1 MPKKLKRINPEA
13 FLGAFEED
21 QGESK
26 GDLEPWSPSLSGSQ
40 QELFE
45 STSKYVLAYGERAS
59 GKTFVLGGHKLVRH
73 AYENFNALCLV
84 VVGVKSQATQGGVW
98 HKLQTEILP
107 EWKEGLGIEHTDER
121 MDLQKAPYIDIQ
133 NRYGGWSRIS
143 LMSAPFG
150 NILSD
155 RIKGY
160 EPSYVFVDEL
170 TNLDGPAYF
179 NAIVQQIGRRQ
190 GIEGCQQ
197 YCAAC
202 NPSGPSHW
210 VYKRFFESPLD
221 EDGNYNKDYHVVH
234 VKIAENVANLPEGYY
249 DRVMEAVSNDHVE
262 AQRMLEGKWVD
273 RPAGDSILAPYYNK
287 NLHVV
292 GDKKKGIV
300 PNPDFPVIIGYD
312 PGSVNNAC
320 IFMQNLV
327 GSEKSIWTVFD
338 ELVTIN
344 KKIPY
349 TTLIPL
355 IYRKMKYWND
365 HVDKKLKYVHISD
378 NSAFNQ
384 YRAKTGSYDVRD
396 FEEISK
402 AKCDVFGC
410 EPIRMK
416 AAPKF
421 AGSVEGRVRL
431 MIAKLTS
438 TEIMF
443 SAQCTQSIMSIRHIA
458 SEKQRDGKYDPN
470 LGLKPKRSVYIHAFD
485 AMTYPIMYFDV
496 KSPTASATVSTS
508 SIIEINA

>member
-1 MPKKLKRINPEA
+1 MPKLKKIDPKA
-13 FLGAFEED
+13 FLNAFDFEDEVEEVN
-21 QGESK
+21 EE
-26 GDLEPWSPSLSGSQ
+26 LWSPSLSGSQ

-45 STSKYVLAYGERAS
+45 SPAKYILAYGERAS

-84 VVGVKSQATQGGVW
+84 IVGVKSQATQGGVW

-107 EWKEGLGIEHTDER
+107 EWKEGLGLEHTDEK
-121 MDLQKAPYIDIQ
+121 MDLQKAPYIDVQ

-143 LMSAPFG
+143 LMSAPYG
-150 NILSD
+150 NILTD
-155 RIKGY
+155 RIKGI

-170 TNLDGPAYF
+170 TNLESPAYF
-179 NAIVQQIGRRQ
+179 NAIVQQLGRRQ

-210 VYKRFFESPLD
+210 VYKRFFESPYD
-221 EDGNYNKDYHVVH
+221 SEGNYNKDYHVVH

-249 DRVMEAVSNDHVE
+249 ERVMEAVSNDHIE

-273 RPAGDSILAPYYNK
+273 RPSGESILAPYYNK

-292 GDKKKGIV
+292 GDSKKGIV
-300 PNPDFPVIIGYD
+300 PNADFPVIIGYD
-312 PGSVNNAC
+312 PGAVNNAC

-349 TTLIPL
+349 TMLIPL

-365 HVDKKLKYVHISD
+365 LVGKKFKYVHISD

-402 AKCDVFGC
+402 GKCEPFGL

-431 MIAKLTS
+431 MIAKLVQE
-438 TEIMF
+438 EIIV
-443 SAQCTQSIMSIRHIA
+443 SAQCNEVIKSIRHLS
-458 SEKQRDGKYDPN
+458 SEKQKDGKYDPT

-485 AMTYPIMYFDV
+485 ALTYPIMYFDV
-496 KSPTASATVSTS
+496 KSTTPYANVQSS